1 MKDFVIEKIE
11 AAMTSVD
18 LDDFSALVSIS
29 LQIFL
34 DMFEEYEDFAPANR
48 NIHFMVTLCVY
59 KICKSLKD
67 VNMVIRESYIA
78 FMAIF
83 SFTA

>member
-1 MKDFVIEKIE
+1 MQRPDNELE
-11 AAMTSVD
+11 PYH
-18 LDDFSALVSIS
+18 S
-29 LQIFL
+29 L
-34 DMFEEYEDFAPANR
+34 EEYEDFAPANR

-83 SFTA
+83 SLTA

>member
-1 MKDFVIEKIE
+1 MQRPDNELE
-11 AAMTSVD
+11 PYH
-18 LDDFSALVSIS
+18 S
-29 LQIFL
+29 L
-34 DMFEEYEDFAPANR
+34 EEYEDFAPANR
-48 NIHFMVTLCVY
+48 NIHFTVTLCVY